1 MTYISKGI
9 IMDNGIIKNIEYV
22 KSQPDIWYEAHPM
35 MRDLVD
41 TLERLLKVL
50 Q

>member
-1 MTYISKGI
+1 MDNSG
-9 IMDNGIIKNIEYV
+9 IMDNIEYV

-35 MRDLVD
+35 MRDLVSV
-41 TLERLLKVL
+41 LERLLKQL